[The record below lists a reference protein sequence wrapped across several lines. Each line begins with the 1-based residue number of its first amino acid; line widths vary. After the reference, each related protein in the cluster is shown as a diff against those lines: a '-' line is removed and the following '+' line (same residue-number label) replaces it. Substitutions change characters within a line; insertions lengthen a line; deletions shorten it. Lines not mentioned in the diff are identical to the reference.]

1 MPPLPM
7 RLLRTLKDGHLA
19 VLRLRGH
26 VTYLD
31 DEHQSLYNQIF
42 RGA

>member
-1 MPPLPM
+1 MNSKGWTPS
-7 RLLRTLKDGHLA
+7 R
-19 VLRLRGH
+19 LRLRGH

-31 DEHQSLYNQIF
+31 DEPQSLYNQIF